1 MAALSAHL
9 TTCKIDTQLCDL
21 LFNSMDK
28 EGYVRA
34 ACLRGDA
41 HSHHVFSG
49 AMLCFALRAPPH
61 SVRCVW
67 CGMHRRGLLSWEEF
81 LAGFSIMD
89 EGGVAV

>member
-1 MAALSAHL
+1 MSEFRAGMAALSAHL

-41 HSHHVFSG
+41 HSHHVSQG
-49 AMLCFALRAPPH
+49 
-61 SVRCVW
+61 
-67 CGMHRRGLLSWEEF
+67 
-81 LAGFSIMD
+81 
-89 EGGVAV
+89 

>member
-41 HSHHVFSG
+41 HSHRVRS
-49 AMLCFALRAPPH
+49 ACPTTQCALR
-61 SVRCVW
+61 VVFV
-67 CGMHRRGLLSWEEF
+67 HRRGLLSWEEF

>member
-9 TTCKIDTQLCDL
+9 TTCTIDTQLCDL

-34 ACLRGDA
+34 AGLRGGA
-41 HSHHVFSG
+41 HSHHVCSAG
-49 AMLCFALRAPPH
+49 PTAQCALRV
-61 SVRCVW
+61 VRL
-67 CGMHRRGLLSWEEF
+67 HRRGLLSWDEF